1 MEDKTYEIK
10 IPKVKKASY
19 TETPYISKNP
29 VLRFLDFFDFGLPYR
44 STKFKLLMV
53 PVYFVMGEVLALL
66 IVTLTSGSVDIRRT
80 GGFSVPIFPGVLF
93 LVGMLFTLKKRD
105 VKSYGFIF
113 WGLYGEEVNVG
124 RILRY
129 VGIYLIY
136 VLPIIGCLM
145 AFIYA
150 IGKSFLGRYEE
161 FDAPIFLFLLS
172 ILFVFVI
179 PYCVKS
185 EDKKE

>member
-29 VLRFLDFFDFGLPYR
+29 VLRFLDFFDFGLPYKNL
-44 STKFKLLMV
+44 KFKLLMV
-53 PVYFVMGEVLALL
+53 PVYFVMGG
-66 IVTLTSGSVDIRRT
+66 IVGILMAPLDYFFNKASD
-80 GGFSVPIFPGVLF
+80 GFFAVGVYF
-93 LVGMLFTLKKRD
+93 VVGMLFTLKKRD

-113 WGLYGEEVNVG
+113 WGLYGEEVNVE

-136 VLPIIGCLM
+136 FMPTVIGVT
-145 AFIYA
+145 Y
-150 IGKSFLGRYEE
+150 
-161 FDAPIFLFLLS
+161 PIFHQIDNVEDGLSAIATMLLCLF
-172 ILFVFVI
+172 IPII